1 MRAADI
7 FSDTEHNRLHLVI
20 HRPLERFEVDNA
32 ILRVRS
38 ATERLRPGF
47 SITVQ
52 QELNEPGPGRFSAVR
67 LARCLDTILRAADDR
82 LVA

>member
-7 FSDTEHNRLHLVI
+7 FTDSESNRLHLVI
-20 HRPLERFEVDNA
+20 HRSLSPADVEVA
-32 ILRVRS
+32 IQRIRW
-38 ATERLRPGF
+38 AAERLRPGF

-52 QELNEPGPGRFSAVR
+52 QELSEPEPGRFSAIR
-67 LARCLDTILRAADDR
+67 LARSLDTILRAADDR